1 MKRLLSTC
9 LFILLCL
16 GIQAEEVNIQL
27 HHHEDGDI
35 DTRSL
40 SIDPTV
46 THDANTIYIY
56 YTGYLLANVQIMV
69 KDLLGNI
76 VYSNVISVS
85 YSQPY
90 SFILS
95 NAESGEYKIELNYE
109 NKLLYGY
116 FAL

>member
-16 GIQAEEVNIQL
+16 GIRAEEVNIQL

-56 YTGYLLANVQIMV
+56 YTGYLFANVQVTV
-69 KDLLGNI
+69 KDLFGNI
-76 VYSNVISVS
+76 IYSNFIIVS
-85 YSQPY
+85 YNQPY
-90 SFILS
+90 SFVL
-95 NAESGEYKIELNYE
+95 NNVESGECKIELSYG